1 MACRV
6 CGCVGE
12 ACEQDGRART
22 KQHTQFPL
30 TNIRFHSNSS
40 KVGILLT
47 LSGASAE
54 RRLPRFVV
62 QFPCVVLIGS
72 LAPHSSRKEHA
83 RLVPVSNS
91 LRHRQVIEIEAV
103 QIATRELSDQSAS
116 SFGHASVNG
125 HFADA
130 RGDVKS
136 LVCSQYP
143 VSIELPQLRP

>member
-30 TNIRFHSNSS
+30 TSIRFHSNSS

-54 RRLPRFVV
+54 RPLPRFLVH
-62 QFPCVVLIGS
+62 FPSVVLLGS
-72 LAPHSSRKEHA
+72 PAPHSSMKYHA
-83 RLVPVSNS
+83 RLPPATH
-91 LRHRQVIEIEAV
+91 LLTHRP
-103 QIATRELSDQSAS
+103 TPHL
-116 SFGHASVNG
+116 
-125 HFADA
+125 
-130 RGDVKS
+130 
-136 LVCSQYP
+136 
-143 VSIELPQLRP
+143 

>member
-1 MACRV
+1 MENTYAATNPTRHL
-6 CGCVGE
+6 

-40 KVGILLT
+40 KVGIFLT

-62 QFPCVVLIGS
+62 HFPCVVLIGS
-72 LAPHSSRKEHA
+72 LAPHSSRNEHA

-116 SFGHASVNG
+116 SFGHASVSG
-125 HFADA
+125 HSGTLLAKACRFNLL
-130 RGDVKS
+130 S
-136 LVCSQYP
+136 MTQF
-143 VSIELPQLRP
+143 